1 MVFFKIGD
9 IYYSLNWIHGHSR
22 SSVTNNCL
30 HDLNLFFYFMS
41 RLTARV
47 ILPRVIYKWRNQ
59 CILVGQDS
67 AL

>member
-30 HDLNLFFYFMS
+30 HDLNLFVFAS
-41 RLTARV
+41 RLGCVSIFQKVAGN
-47 ILPRVIYKWRNQ
+47 KH
-59 CILVGQDS
+59 
-67 AL
+67 